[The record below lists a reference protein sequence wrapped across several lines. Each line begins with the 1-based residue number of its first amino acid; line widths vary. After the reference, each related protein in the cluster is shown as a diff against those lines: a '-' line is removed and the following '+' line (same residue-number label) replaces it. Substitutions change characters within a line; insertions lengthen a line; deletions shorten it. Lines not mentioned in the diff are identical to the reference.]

1 MHTCEL
7 CELCSHKTL
16 KAPQPSVSDEK
27 TDFFLQSHLYLVLCW
42 TETEQTVQNINHLKN

>member
-1 MHTCEL
+1 MHTREL

-27 TDFFLQSHLYLVLCW
+27 TDFSCNHIYTWCCAGLRLNKLYK
-42 TETEQTVQNINHLKN
+42 TSIT